1 MRVICTDN
9 HGGDYPNEKFMCESL
24 PLKEATE
31 FAAELN
37 KNVTDWSDDYF
48 MVVDDDYV
56 LIPGFEA

>member
-9 HGGDYPNEKFMCESL
+9 HGGDYPNEKFMCELL

-31 FAAELN
+31 LAAELN